1 MKKELNN
8 MMYWLNECIALNL
21 LCIRIIFKLI
31 INQIIRRN
39 IKKKQQIILKNLIN
53 IVNLIK

>member
-1 MKKELNN
+1 MMKKELNN

-39 IKKKQQIILKNLIN
+39 IKKKQ
-53 IVNLIK
+53 